1 MTEICK
7 FLKVEHGTGTL
18 EEEDCVLVEECKEY
32 DTALS
37 GYIIVRTRSSCVD
50 FREYEGYFGLY

>member
-37 GYIIVRTRSSCVD
+37 GYIIVCARKIYQKFLR
-50 FREYEGYFGLY
+50 GLQRI